1 MADND
6 RSKQT
11 GTIFMGNRETS
22 VEQLHAMQE
31 PLRREQIRRVQA
43 EDYMERVRKKAA
55 DRAREILG
63 AAYMEKQNVLDEA
76 KKEILAMKKKALE
89 ECERLKAEGEE
100 ARAAAQAEL
109 DKAVAIRE
117 EAENIREAAHDEGYG
132 EGMEKATEET
142 RELRSEMGQSLALVL
157 NALGRQRKEIMN
169 AWSEDI
175 AEVVRCA
182 VRSGTGMILREERE
196 AALRALVFRALDS
209 LERQEIVTLR
219 VNPGDEDMV
228 GQMFQAARE
237 KYPTLKQWIVSG
249 DSSVEPGGLV
259 AESGSGSVDLRRSN
273 FEEMVE
279 NVLNHLYLPE
289 DETKN
294 QNEIRDLVEQE
305 VAKIAGLT
313 PEPEP
318 TAQPEPVIEEEI
330 AVAEETPEE
339 QEESVETEYD
349 EPRLEDSG
357 GEEATGAP
365 EYEPDGGEI
374 LNDLEMEA
382 LEDELEP
389 APDMEEEAP
398 VQERPATDPGQP
410 SYEELDEEFF
420 PLDDLGDGTGA
431 GEAPSE
437 ESAPTDAKAA
447 TPPTPPKPKD
457 IEPPDPTVLA
467 EGGFL

>member
-22 VEQLHAMQE
+22 VEKLHAMQE
-31 PLRREQIRRVQA
+31 PLRREQIRREQA

-76 KKEILAMKKKALE
+76 KREILAMKKKALE
-89 ECERLKAEGEE
+89 ECERMKAEGEK
-100 ARAAAQAEL
+100 ARAAGRAEL
-109 DKAVAIRE
+109 DKAAAIRE
-117 EAENIREAAHDEGYG
+117 EAENIRAAAHEEGYG
-132 EGMEKATEET
+132 EGMEKAAEET

-175 AEVVRCA
+175 AEVTRCA
-182 VRSGTGMILREERE
+182 VRSYTGLILREERE
-196 AALRALVFRALDS
+196 AALRALVFRALDA

-219 VNPGDEDMV
+219 VNPGDEEIV
-228 GQMFQAARE
+228 GQMFQAVRE

-249 DSSVEPGGLV
+249 DAGVEPGGLV

-273 FEEMVE
+273 FAEMVE

-318 TAQPEPVIEEEI
+318 AALPEPAVEEEI
-330 AVAEETPEE
+330 AVGEATPEE
-339 QEESVETEYD
+339 AEESVEASD
-349 EPRLEDSG
+349 EASG
-357 GEEATGAP
+357 IGEIEGEETITEP
-365 EYEPDGGEI
+365 EREPDGEEI

-382 LEDELEP
+382 LEEELEP
-389 APDMEEEAP
+389 APDMEEQ
-398 VQERPATDPGQP
+398 VSSQERPTAEPGQP

-420 PLDDLGDGTGA
+420 PLDELDETGSA
-431 GEAPSE
+431 DAASEAPGGD
-437 ESAPTDAKAA
+437 SASDKPTA
-447 TPPTPPKPKD
+447 PPKPKD
-457 IEPPDPTVLA
+457 IEPPDPAVLA